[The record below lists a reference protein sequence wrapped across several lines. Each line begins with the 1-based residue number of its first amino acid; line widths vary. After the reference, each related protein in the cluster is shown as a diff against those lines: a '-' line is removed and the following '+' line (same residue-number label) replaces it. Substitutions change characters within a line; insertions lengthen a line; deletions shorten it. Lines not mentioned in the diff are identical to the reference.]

1 LLPLMDPGGPPLST
15 DSVTRTLRDFVER
28 TGVVANVRV
37 SVGDVARQVARTA
50 REQEADLVVIGRGG
64 APELLG
70 GLGSH
75 AYAIVR
81 RAPCP
86 VLCV

>member
-1 LLPLMDPGGPPLST
+1 
-15 DSVTRTLRDFVER
+15 VAAAARDRHV
-28 TGVVANVRV
+28 
-37 SVGDVARQVARTA
+37 
-50 REQEADLVVIGRGG
+50 DLIVIGRGG
-64 APELLG
+64 APELSG
-70 GLGSH
+70 RLGSH